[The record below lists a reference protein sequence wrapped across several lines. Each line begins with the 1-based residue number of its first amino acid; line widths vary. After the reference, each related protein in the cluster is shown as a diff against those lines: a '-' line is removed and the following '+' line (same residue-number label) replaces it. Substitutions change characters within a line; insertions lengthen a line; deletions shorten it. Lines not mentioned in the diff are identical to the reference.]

1 MLAESYREVVI
12 EDLDLAAMKK
22 SMGRRGFRRSVS
34 DTALGQIRPQLTY
47 KMAWR
52 GTQPTVADRWFAS
65 SQIHHGCG
73 CRLIEPKKLA
83 KQLICAVT
91 GELVDRDSNAAQNL
105 RDWPDDAS
113 CGSAGA
119 TAPFVPGPSSDGT
132 GGGSDARGTW
142 RADVRPLS
150 DTYPPGGVPP
160 AVGLTQVHHVAT
172 DGRQGR
178 DHPSD
183 WAATRVP
190 ATASRLTEER
200 LPRPLTESGTV
211 GLG

>member
-1 MLAESYREVVI
+1 LRVVRREI

-22 SMGRRGFRRSVS
+22 SMGRRAFRRSVS

-65 SQIHHGCG
+65 AQIHHGCG
-73 CRLIEPKKLA
+73 CQLIEPKKLA

-105 RDWPDDAS
+105 RDFSDDAS
-113 CGSAGA
+113 CGSLGA
-119 TAPFVPGPSSDGT
+119 TAPLVPGPSSDGT

-142 RADVRPLS
+142 RADVRPLPRRCAFRGEVRTEPGNGRGTPS
-150 DTYPPGGVPP
+150 RGATSSAFDSSSPGGN
-160 AVGLTQVHHVAT
+160 
-172 DGRQGR
+172 
-178 DHPSD
+178 
-183 WAATRVP
+183 
-190 ATASRLTEER
+190 
-200 LPRPLTESGTV
+200 GT
-211 GLG
+211 